1 MFSYQ
6 IGGTATTQ
14 HIRIQVVGD
23 SVLVVRNKCKI
34 FEAKNKVK
42 LALTWA
48 IEGSTC
54 YKAMNGVLSVTPAKS
69 LFPCV
74 TGLQIQCRHA
84 CSWFLYAC
92 ILKIKVIYIEI
103 AEVCAK

>member
-1 MFSYQ
+1 ML
-6 IGGTATTQ
+6 A
-14 HIRIQVVGD
+14 
-23 SVLVVRNKCKI
+23 VRNKCKI